1 LTFGSVRRGG
11 VSAQEPLCWKMKSDQ
26 EAGDG
31 IQLVKVPDELF
42 EQARNTDYFCEHLY
56 QKVARGAPLYVA
68 CLCDVG
74 AMIFGQRNLTAV
86 GIQAFNHLPLE
97 CSLVLQSTPLKSAGL
112 LAQHW

>member
-1 LTFGSVRRGG
+1 
-11 VSAQEPLCWKMKSDQ
+11 MKSDQ

-74 AMIFGQRNLTAV
+74 ADDIRAAQSHRRRNSGFQSLTIGMLISSAIHPAKIRWSS
-86 GIQAFNHLPLE
+86 G
-97 CSLVLQSTPLKSAGL
+97 STLVNIIPIPNSTRP
-112 LAQHW
+112 